1 MTNETVRSQEDQDLL
16 ERSKKK
22 SKVDDNGMLVES
34 MEEDVVLTTP
44 RGVANHQRTL
54 GEGLLK
60 PQFSFKDTLL
70 GNKSIADD
78 GDPLMKILSQMTM
91 TFPWRE

>member
-1 MTNETVRSQEDQDLL
+1 MRSQEDQDLL

-44 RGVANHQRTL
+44 RGVANHRRTL
-54 GEGLLK
+54 GERLLK

-70 GNKSIADD
+70 GNKSIAYD
-78 GDPLMKILSQMTM
+78 GDPLDEDFVLDDDDFSMEKG
-91 TFPWRE
+91 